1 MGGVTSSQPGQTST
15 PGGPTP
21 RSTGPRIGILTSGG
35 DSQGMNAAVRA
46 VVRTTLRLG
55 GQPYAVHE
63 GWAGAVAGGE
73 GIRPL
78 RWDDVGGILHRGGTV
93 LGTARCPEFRSRDGM
108 RAAARHLLEHQ
119 IDRLVV
125 IGGDGSLRGTE
136 EFRQE
141 WSSLL
146 RELVE
151 AGELAP
157 EVADAHPR
165 LAVAGLVGSID
176 NDLVGTD
183 MTIGADTALHRIGEA
198 IDALRS
204 TAASHQRTFVV
215 EVMGR
220 HCGYLALMAGV
231 AGGADAVLVPED
243 PPADGWEDD
252 LVERLQA
259 SRAAGSRDL
268 IIVVA
273 EGAADRHGRPITS
286 AEVGAL
292 VTQRLGG
299 EGARVTILG
308 HVQRGGR
315 PSAYDR
321 WMSTLLG
328 YTAVQEVLHA
338 QDAPARVIAVR
349 HNRIVLLP
357 LEETVG
363 ATKQVA
369 AALRSGDF
377 THAREARG
385 RSFAQLSRVVDAFC
399 VPPARQRA
407 AGDRPARRIAV
418 LHVGGL
424 APGMDTAV
432 WALVRSAA
440 ADGDVVLGVEGSVA
454 GLADGRLRELGWV
467 EVDDW
472 VGRGGAQLGTR
483 RRVPDDEQLAAVA
496 RVVQEQRVDALVLV
510 GGTEAY
516 LTAAALHAARAQHPA
531 LRIPVTC
538 VPASIDNNLP
548 GAELSIGADTAL
560 NTIVDALDKVR
571 TSASATRR
579 AFVVET
585 MGGPCGYLP
594 MMAGIA
600 AGAERVYLPE
610 EHVGIT
616 DVAEDAA
623 RMTRTFEEGRQLWLA
638 IRGEEASEHYSSDLL
653 RRVFEEEGGDRFDV
667 RSIVLGHVQTGGMP
681 TPFDRLL
688 ATRLARAALAE
699 IDRQLGSADGTR
711 SVVYLGEVQGEPR
724 VTPIERYAEEMA
736 EGSDRP
742 RDQWWLGLRP
752 VGSVVGDRH
761 AQGPVLPLTAV
772 VDA

>member
-1 MGGVTSSQPGQTST
+1 MTSSQPGQTSP

-21 RSTGPRIGILTSGG
+21 CSTGPRIGILTSGG

-63 GWAGAVAGGE
+63 GWSGAVAGGAR
-73 GIRPL
+73 IRPL
-78 RWDDVGGILHRGGTV
+78 GWDDVGGILHRGGTV
-93 LGTARCPEFRSRDGM
+93 LGTARCPEFRTREGM
-108 RAAARHLLEHQ
+108 LAAARNLLEHG

-136 EFRQE
+136 EFRRQ

-146 RELVE
+146 GELVE
-151 AGELAP
+151 AGELTP
-157 EVADAHPR
+157 EVAEAHPR

-198 IDALRS
+198 VDALRS

-243 PPADGWEDD
+243 PPDDGWQDD

-338 QDAPARVIAVR
+338 QDAPARVIGVR
-349 HNRIVLLP
+349 HNRIVLLH
-357 LEETVG
+357 LEQTVG
-363 ATKQVA
+363 ATVEVA
-369 AALRSGDF
+369 DALRSGDF
-377 THAREARG
+377 ARAREARG

-399 VPPARQRA
+399 VPPATERA
-407 AGDRPARRIAV
+407 AGQRPARRIAV

-454 GLADGRLRELGWV
+454 GLAEGRLRELGWV

-472 VGRGGAQLGTR
+472 VGRGGAALGTR
-483 RRVPDDEQLAAVA
+483 RRVPDAAQLEAVA
-496 RVVQEQRVDALVLV
+496 RVVEEQEVDALVLV

-516 LTAAALHAARAQHPA
+516 LTAVELHRARERHPA

-610 EHVGIT
+610 EHVGIA

-638 IRGEEASEHYSSDLL
+638 IRGQEASEHYSSDLL

-667 RSIVLGHVQTGGMP
+667 RSLVLGHVQTGGAP

-699 IDRQLGSADGTR
+699 IDRQLGSPDGTS

-761 AQGPVLPLTAV
+761 AQGPVAPLTAV